1 MHTQEIATI
10 GRTVVSQR
18 PEFTDEQVNLIKRT
32 VAAGT
37 TNDELKLFLYQC
49 QRTGLDPLAKQIY
62 CIVRGQGDRRKATI
76 QTAIDGYRLI
86 ADRTGLYCGND
97 DAVFEI
103 ENGKPVT
110 ATVTVWKLV
119 GGVRCPFTAS
129 ARFNEYR
136 PEKYGNNTRPD
147 MWDRMPFVMLGKV
160 AEALALR
167 KAFPADLSGVYTQEE
182 MVQAIPPGSHEE
194 APAAPRTIA
203 AAPSTPPTPDESA
216 SDQGELVAW
225 IKSHAPAHP
234 KVKDGTIGS
243 VSPKLLEKIKG
254 SIEAAQASEANP
266 APAAPAATPTQPSLG
281 GDQDYVCD
289 AVHEDG
295 VRQCINSKPHNKAHV
310 WEQLTGTK
318 P

>member
-1 MHTQEIATI
+1 MPTQDIATI
-10 GRTVVSQR
+10 GRGVAAAR
-18 PEFTDEQVNLIKRT
+18 PEFTDEQVSLIKRT

-62 CIVRGQGDRRKATI
+62 CIVRGQGERRKATI

-86 ADRTGLYCGND
+86 ADRTGIYCGND

-103 ENGKPVT
+103 ENNRPVA

-119 GGVRCPFTAS
+119 GGIRCPFTAS

-147 MWDRMPFVMLGKV
+147 MWDKMPFVMLGKV

-182 MVQAIPPGSHEE
+182 MAQAIPPGSHEE
-194 APAAPRTIA
+194 AAAGPEPTSVR
-203 AAPSTPPTPDESA
+203 PSENQPPPTPEQEA
-216 SDQGELVAW
+216 QREYRE
-225 IKSHAPAHP
+225 
-234 KVKDGTIGS
+234 T
-243 VSPKLLEKIKG
+243 SPG
-254 SIEAAQASEANP
+254 A
-266 APAAPAATPTQPSLG
+266 
-281 GDQDYVCD
+281 YVCD
-289 AVHEDG
+289 AVHDDG
-295 VRQCINSKPHNKAHV
+295 VRQCINTKPHNKAHV
-310 WEQLTGTK
+310 WEEVKGRRAGS
-318 P
+318 